1 MRYDKD
7 KYEKLIKESCLFDL
21 DKETQYTAFKRE
33 SYKMVEYLY
42 CYLLAVNEQKYEEYG
57 CEITTIATR
66 CLNNYS
72 KEMGE
77 FLRYFNAAW
86 KLEYQHIM
94 GNQVH
99 IEKLHG
105 IRITEDEKRAVSKY
119 VRLAAHVDSGIPNE
133 TLYSKLALAMGIP
146 IDKVRELAQL
156 ASVQISSDSYVNEN
170 GETGSIWDQLAGDSS
185 ADTSIYE
192 EEAIEEIFHA
202 IETVF
207 QGLQQR
213 QKPMLS
219 DMITIKLCDQISEKQ
234 SRQYCFISK
243 EIMDAWTTTGV
254 LPSQRDIAKK
264 YGRDETSM
272 SRSVKDFINK
282 LRKEVHLDGIK

>member
-7 KYEKLIKESCLFDL
+7 KYKKLIKESCLFEL
-21 DKETQYTAFKRE
+21 DRETQYTAFKRE

-42 CYLLAVNEQKYEEYG
+42 CYLLAVNEQKYEGYG
-57 CEITTIATR
+57 CEITEVATR

-72 KEMGE
+72 KEKGD
-77 FLRYFNAAW
+77 FLHYFNAAW
-86 KLEYQHIM
+86 KFEYQHIM
-94 GNQVH
+94 GNQLH
-99 IEKLHG
+99 IEKLRG

-119 VRLAAHVDSGIPNE
+119 VRLTANVGSGLPNE
-133 TLYSKLALAMGIP
+133 TLYSKIALAMGISV
-146 IDKVRELAQL
+146 DKVRELAQL
-156 ASVQISSDSYVNEN
+156 ASVQISSDSYVNED
-170 GETGSIWDQLAGDSS
+170 GETGSIWNQLVGASS

-192 EEAIEEIFHA
+192 EETIEEIFHA

-207 QGLQQR
+207 QGLQER

-219 DMITIKLCDQISEKQ
+219 DMITIKLCDQISETRSKQ
-234 SRQYCFISK
+234 YSFISK
-243 EIMDAWTTTGV
+243 EIIDAWTTTGV

-264 YGRDETSM
+264 YGRDETSV

-282 LRKEVHLDGIK
+282 LRKEVHLYGIK

>member
-1 MRYDKD
+1 MRYEKD
-7 KYEKLIKESCLFDL
+7 KYEKLIKESCLFEL
-21 DKETQYTAFKRE
+21 DKEMQYTAFKRE

-57 CEITTIATR
+57 CEITEVATR

-72 KEMGE
+72 KEKGE
-77 FLRYFNAAW
+77 FLHYFNVAW

-119 VRLAAHVDSGIPNE
+119 VRLAANIDSGIPNE
-133 TLYSKLALAMGIP
+133 TLYSKLAFAMGIP
-146 IDKVRELAQL
+146 VDKVRELAQL
-156 ASVQISSDSYVNEN
+156 ASVQISSDSYVNED
-170 GETGSIWDQLAGDSS
+170 GETGSIWYHLTGDSS
-185 ADTSIYE
+185 ADISIYV
-192 EEAIEEIFHA
+192 EEAKAEIFNA

-213 QKPMLS
+213 QRPMLS
-219 DMITIKLCDQISEKQ
+219 DMITIKLCDQIYEKQ
-234 SRQYCFISK
+234 SREYSFISK

-264 YGRDETSM
+264 YGRDETSV

>member
-7 KYEKLIKESCLFDL
+7 KYEKLIKESCLFEL

-57 CEITTIATR
+57 CEITEVATR

-72 KEMGE
+72 KEKGE
-77 FLRYFNAAW
+77 FLNYFNVAW

-119 VRLAAHVDSGIPNE
+119 VRLAANIDSGIPNE
-133 TLYSKLALAMGIP
+133 TLYSKLALAMGLP
-146 IDKVRELAQL
+146 VDKVRELAQL
-156 ASVQISSDSYVNEN
+156 ASVQISSDSYVNED
-170 GETGSIWDQLAGDSS
+170 GETGSIWYHLAGDSS
-185 ADTSIYE
+185 ADISIYV
-192 EEAIEEIFHA
+192 EEAKTEIFNA

-213 QKPMLS
+213 QRPMLS
-219 DMITIKLCDQISEKQ
+219 DMITIKLCDQIYEKQ
-234 SRQYCFISK
+234 SRQYSFISK

-264 YGRDETSM
+264 YGRDETSV